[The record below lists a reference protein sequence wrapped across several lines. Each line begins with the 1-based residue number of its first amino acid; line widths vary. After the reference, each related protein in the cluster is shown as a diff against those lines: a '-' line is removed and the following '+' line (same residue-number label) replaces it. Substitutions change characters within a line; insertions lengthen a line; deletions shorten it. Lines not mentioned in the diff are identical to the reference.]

1 MRIPKAVRLTAWRAA
16 VVIFLLSLFIRLA
29 ILGLVVTPHL
39 VKDENE
45 LGRIA
50 TEVALHHQF
59 ANPYVTPTGPT
70 AHGAPLYPLIQS
82 VWIVLFGDTS
92 TAGLCAAIL
101 NIVFSAIA
109 AALMP
114 ALAAQCRIPLSVG
127 ILAGLFQ
134 AAVPVSAL
142 RELSFFESTFVAMLL
157 VIASLITIR
166 TFANASFS
174 IRSALGY
181 GLFWGLVLLASPV
194 TVLVFAGFLLVGFHF
209 FFQRRQNRSYAV
221 FALTAIVSAGL
232 VLVPWTVRNYLTF
245 GSLFFVRDDFGL
257 ELKVSNNSDATPLM
271 DDNISLS
278 YFQRMH
284 PFFSAEE
291 AQLVRSLGERE
302 YNRRALGAGLRW
314 IEDHPT
320 QFLNLSA
327 RRFTIF
333 WFMLGWPPWKGVVL
347 IPMVLLGLA
356 GCVRMS
362 RRHPVTGWTIAC
374 IPICFP
380 LVYYVVQ
387 TSSRYR
393 FPAYWTVSFFAFYA
407 LVTYFRPEEF
417 CDARVAGRI
426 GGDTR
431 SARVP

>member
-1 MRIPKAVRLTAWRAA
+1 MPIPKPAWLTPWRAA
-16 VVIFLLSLFIRLA
+16 VFIFLLSFFIRLA
-29 ILGLVVTPHL
+29 ILVLVVTPHP
-39 VKDENE
+39 VKEENE

-50 TEVALHHQF
+50 TEIALNHQF

-70 AHGAPLYPLIQS
+70 AHGAPLYPFIQS
-82 VWIVLFGDTS
+82 LWIVQFGDTA
-92 TAGLCAAIL
+92 TAGTCAAIL

-142 RELSFFESTFVAMLL
+142 RELSFFESTFLAMLL

-166 TFANASFS
+166 IFTDASFS
-174 IRSALGY
+174 ARSALGY
-181 GLFWGLVLLASPV
+181 GVFWGVVLLASPV
-194 TVLVFAGFLLVGFHF
+194 TVLVFWGILLVGFHF
-209 FFQRRQNRSYAV
+209 FFQRRRNRSFAV
-221 FALTAIVSAGL
+221 FAFIAIVSAGVTL
-232 VLVPWTVRNYLTF
+232 APWTVRNYLTF
-245 GSLFFVRDDFGL
+245 GGLFLVRDDFGL
-257 ELKVSNNSDATPLM
+257 ELKVSNNSAATPLM

-278 YFQRMH
+278 YFQKMH

-302 YNRRALGAGLRW
+302 YNRRALGSGIRW

-347 IPMVLLGLA
+347 IPMVLLGVA
-356 GCVRMS
+356 GCIGMI
-362 RRHPVTGWTIAC
+362 RRHPVAGWTIAC
-374 IPICFP
+374 IPVLFP

-407 LVTYFRPEEF
+407 LVTYFRPEESY
-417 CDARVAGRI
+417 DAHVLGRI
-426 GGDTR
+426 GDNAR
-431 SARVP
+431 SAKVT